1 MNKTVRRAVLRS
13 RANSEYHSK
22 YRKPLVTAVEHNKH
36 NREVTNSS
44 SCATIDIKD
53 ENNLNKPMPTSV
65 KQMFGTYGTF
75 GTYNSKGDYMP
86 YFTSRMTNEEL
97 AAYFAEYTTQ
107 QLEAEARGNSSEA
120 SEDGD
125 SDRVEAVSQARLG
138 LLRAELQRRDWM
150 NKNK

>member
-65 KQMFGTYGTF
+65 KQMFGTYGT
-75 GTYNSKGDYMP
+75 YNSKGDYMP

-107 QLEAEARGNSSEA
+107 QLEAEARGNSSE
-120 SEDGD
+120 DGD
-125 SDRVEAVSQARLG
+125 SDRVEAVSSARLG

-150 NKNK
+150 NQNK

>member
-22 YRKPLVTAVEHNKH
+22 YRKPLVTPAEHNKH
-36 NREVTNSS
+36 NTGDTNSS

-97 AAYFAEYTTQ
+97 AAYFAEYTTH
-107 QLEAEARGNSSEA
+107 QLEAEARGNSSA
-120 SEDGD
+120 DGD
-125 SDRVEAVSQARLG
+125 SDRVEAVSSARLG

-150 NKNK
+150 NQNK